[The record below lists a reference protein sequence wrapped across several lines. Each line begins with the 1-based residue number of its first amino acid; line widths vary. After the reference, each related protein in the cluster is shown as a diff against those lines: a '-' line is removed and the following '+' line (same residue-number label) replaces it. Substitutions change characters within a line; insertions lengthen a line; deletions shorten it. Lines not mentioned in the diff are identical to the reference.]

1 MGKWTRRIL
10 VTLAV
15 LVVAGGAAY
24 WWLVLESGTPSSAYA
39 IDMAE
44 IRRLADSMPGDKA
57 REIHVENVTGFSF
70 PATAVVAGD
79 GWDNTPMPVFSY
91 QLVFP
96 QSTAIIDTAL
106 DKHAK
111 GMADRLVFFDDAA
124 YARMSKALHSASLI
138 IVTHEHGDHI
148 GGLLAQPDLQKLL
161 SVAKLNKEQV
171 DNLKNSVPDY
181 PSAAFKGYAPISY
194 EKYLAVAPGVVLIRA
209 PGHTPGSQLVYVKTQ
224 DGNEFL
230 FLGDVAWHM
239 RNIDIVRERARL
251 ITLLIGEDRDA
262 VLSELAALNALEKS
276 EPKLQIVPGHNAEPV
291 KALEDAGLLKKD
303 FQ

>member
-10 VTLAV
+10 ITLAV
-15 LVVAGGAAY
+15 LIVGGGAAY
-24 WWLVLESGTPSSAYA
+24 WWLVLQSGTPSQTYA
-39 IDMAE
+39 LDMAE
-44 IRRLADSMPGDKA
+44 VRRLADSMPGDKA
-57 REIHVENVTGFSF
+57 GEIRVENVTGFSF
-70 PATAVVAGD
+70 PSTVVVAGD
-79 GWDNTPMPVFSY
+79 GWSNTPMPVFSY

-96 QSTAIIDTAL
+96 HSTAIIDTAL
-106 DKHAK
+106 DKHAE

-124 YARMSKALHSASLI
+124 FARVSKALRSASLI
-138 IVTHEHGDHI
+138 VVTHEHGDHI
-148 GGLLAQPDLQKLL
+148 GGLLVQPDLKTLL
-161 SVAKLNKEQV
+161 AAAKLNKEQV

-181 PSAAFKGYAPISY
+181 PSASFKNYQPVSY

-209 PGHTPGSQLVYVKTQ
+209 PGHTPGSQLVYVRTQ

-262 VLSELAALNALEKS
+262 VLAELAALNALQKS
-276 EPKLQIVPGHNAEPV
+276 EPKLHIVPGHNAEPV